1 MRLNKSFCVH
11 SLWVASIILFML
23 RIMYVI
29 GIPLPEAM
37 LPLFFKILLIWSAV
51 VLVIELLPQRS
62 NRLEYFHFCN
72 GASKSDIMPETM
84 YIRSRHAFDREERYI
99 VDLRGNIYYQ
109 IKTQR
114 SIRNMN
120 RIRVLDVYRGCEE
133 KIGTVLR
140 YRLGIS
146 ELYRYTLKIWNHTYC
161 AEIELGNEKRQYQS
175 NTEPYIFQFNGH
187 NGLSAYAMDKKVA
200 ETRGVFTELGYS
212 STDQDILFLQDPDPV
227 LLLLL
232 AAFTLDKNTGSY
244 HG

>member
-72 GASKSDIMPETM
+72 GASKSDIIPETM

-140 YRLGIS
+140 MKRG
-146 ELYRYTLKIWNHTYC
+146 KTY
-161 AEIELGNEKRQYQS
+161 E
-175 NTEPYIFQFNGH
+175 
-187 NGLSAYAMDKKVA
+187 
-200 ETRGVFTELGYS
+200 
-212 STDQDILFLQDPDPV
+212 
-227 LLLLL
+227 
-232 AAFTLDKNTGSY
+232 
-244 HG
+244 